1 MPFDVSYDCDTE
13 FVRLLSRDARI
24 DLPRAC
30 LELARDASP
39 ALDFRQTTDW
49 IAARGE
55 ELAAKVA
62 RAWPEQ
68 DALRSLAF
76 SLGTDHGLGGNERCR
91 DRADLSYL
99 NRVIETGMGTP
110 VSLSVLYMAVAERVG
125 LELTGVAAPTRFLTR
140 FETTDG
146 PLFLD
151 AYDGGTIHTW
161 QDCVARIS
169 AESDLSPEQIALSL
183 SPAEPRSIVVRML
196 NDLKQVH
203 TRMRNWDQSWLV
215 QYRLAALMPSSY
227 RERRDLALVALKA
240 NKPGEAVELLGFCL
254 KTCPSNE
261 QAYLTEQYDNACGAL
276 AKCN

>member
-13 FVRLLSRDARI
+13 FVRLLSHDPRI

-30 LELARDASP
+30 LELARDADP
-39 ALDFRQTTDW
+39 ALDFQKTVDW
-49 IAARGE
+49 IEARGE

-62 RAWPEQ
+62 RAWPER

-76 SLGTDHGLGGNERCR
+76 ALGTDHGLGGNERCHDCANSSR
-91 DRADLSYL
+91 L
-99 NRVIETGMGTP
+99 NRVIETGLGTP
-110 VSLSVLYMAVAERVG
+110 VSLSVLYMAVADRLG

-146 PLFLD
+146 PLFVD

-161 QDCVARIS
+161 QDCVVRIS
-169 AESDLSPEQIALSL
+169 AETDLSPEHIALSL
-183 SPAEPRSIVVRML
+183 SPAEPRAIVVRML
-196 NDLKQVH
+196 NDLKRVH
-203 TRMRNWDQSWLV
+203 TRARDWDQSWLV
-215 QYRLAALMPSSY
+215 QHRLAALMPSSY

-254 KTCPSNE
+254 KTCPSSE
-261 QAYLTEQYDNACGAL
+261 QAYLTQQYDNACGAL